1 MEDQRDMM
9 TPSRRRL
16 ILVAMTGSLA
26 MIMMDTTVVGVALPE
41 IAEDL
46 GLGESGQAWV
56 VNAYLLTLASLIAV
70 GGRIGDLIGKGLAF
84 RVGVSVFALASLGCG
99 LSSTGEALVG
109 FRVLQAVGAVLMQ
122 PASSA
127 IVVSTATP
135 GREGRAMGVYIG
147 ISMLALVAGPV
158 LGGTLTTYV
167 GWSSIFYINLPIAVF
182 ALLMAVVAK
191 PPALRDPTGGL
202 DLPSVLLLVVPLPL
216 LVVALQESGEW
227 GFVDPRVLGGVAV
240 GIVGLLLFLRRQGR
254 VERPLVN
261 VALLRD
267 RGFLADAAMLGFM
280 QFALVGA
287 VIHLSILTQTAWEF
301 DPQQA
306 GFATLPLVLP
316 VVLLV
321 QLSGRLYD
329 RFGVRPLA
337 MPGTVVACLA
347 VVGLGISAINQSLA
361 GLFISMVLLGLS
373 MPFVTMP
380 ANTDGRRRV
389 GEGRRGLASGLLQ
402 TVRMVGGT
410 LGVATTAAV
419 SGGFEVDPASLSGLD
434 CAGVGDDVLAAA
446 ASGDPKAFAVLSEG
460 LAPGA
465 ACLEA
470 VRAGISRGI
479 GWGFVVAGLVAG
491 GSFVAA
497 TRWRSS

>member
-1 MEDQRDMM
+1 MLGGSHDVRE
-9 TPSRRRL
+9 
-16 ILVAMTGSLA
+16 LV
-26 MIMMDTTVVGVALPE
+26 V
-41 IAEDL
+41 DL
-46 GLGESGQAWV
+46 LHQPADRGLRAPD
-56 VNAYLLTLASLIAV
+56 
-70 GGRIGDLIGKGLAF
+70 GRG
-84 RVGVSVFALASLGCG
+84 
-99 LSSTGEALVG
+99 GEA
-109 FRVLQAVGAVLMQ
+109 AGA
-122 PASSA
+122 
-127 IVVSTATP
+127 
-135 GREGRAMGVYIG
+135 
-147 ISMLALVAGPV
+147 AGPD
-158 LGGTLTTYV
+158 
-167 GWSSIFYINLPIAVF
+167 
-182 ALLMAVVAK
+182 
-191 PPALRDPTGGL
+191 RGL

-216 LVVALQESGEW
+216 LVVGLQESGEW
-227 GFVDPRVLGGVAV
+227 GFADPRVLGGLAV
-240 GIVGLLLFLRRQGR
+240 GVVGLLLFLRRQGR

-321 QLSGRLYD
+321 QVSGRLYD

-347 VVGLGISAINQSLA
+347 VVGLGIASINQSLA

-380 ANTDGRRRV
+380 ANTDGMRRV

-402 TVRMVGGT
+402 TVRMIGGT

-419 SGGFEVDPASLSGLD
+419 SGSFEVDPAALAGLD
-434 CAGVGDDVLAAA
+434 CAGVGDDLLAAA
-446 ASGDPKAFAVLSEG
+446 ASGDPKAFATLSER
-460 LAPGA
+460 LCARVRPASRRSAQESPGA
-465 ACLEA
+465 SAGGSWS
-470 VRAGISRGI
+470 RAWWR
-479 GWGFVVAGLVAG
+479 